1 MGSGGRPGRHPRM
14 AGICVGY
21 TSMMTAETS
30 VASVIMTIYNPI
42 SVNLKATKP
51 DNGGEAE
58 GNCVVVRG
66 GGEQPKAKKQS
77 QIQVN
82 SIRFMSSASLL
93 AIGEACV
100 KRDLCQLDHLVRIEH
115 RGGMYGWSENAS
127 KDVYVNG
134 ESYMD
139 WQQARVCTMEQS
151 EPPYEQRSL
160 VTRMEQREVGK

>member
-1 MGSGGRPGRHPRM
+1 
-14 AGICVGY
+14 
-21 TSMMTAETS
+21 
-30 VASVIMTIYNPI
+30 MTIYNPI

-58 GNCVVVRG
+58 GNCVVVRQ

-77 QIQVN
+77 QMQMN

-93 AIGEACV
+93 ANGEACV
-100 KRDLCQLDHLVRIEH
+100 KRDLCLLHHLVTAAH

-134 ESYMD
+134 ESCMA
-139 WQQARVCTMEQS
+139 WQQAQVCTMQQS
-151 EPPYEQRSL
+151 EPPYEQRSP

>member
-1 MGSGGRPGRHPRM
+1 
-14 AGICVGY
+14 
-21 TSMMTAETS
+21 
-30 VASVIMTIYNPI
+30 MTIYNPI
-42 SVNLKATKP
+42 SANLKATKP

-58 GNCVVVRG
+58 GNCVVVRR

-93 AIGEACV
+93 ENGEACV
-100 KRDLCQLDHLVRIEH
+100 KRDLCQLDHLVIIEH
-115 RGGMYGWSENAS
+115 RDGMDGWSENAS

-134 ESYMD
+134 ESCVE
-139 WQQARVCTMEQS
+139 WQQARACTMQQS
-151 EPPYEQRSL
+151 EPPYELRSL